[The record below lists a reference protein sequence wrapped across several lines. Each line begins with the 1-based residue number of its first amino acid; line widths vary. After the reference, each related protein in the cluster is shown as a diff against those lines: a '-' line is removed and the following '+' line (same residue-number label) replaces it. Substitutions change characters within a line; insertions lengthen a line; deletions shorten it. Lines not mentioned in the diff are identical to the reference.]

1 MITISAILISH
12 NDKYLLVQENKPNDI
27 GWTISAGRVGG
38 SESPEE
44 GAIREAEE
52 ETGLEVE
59 ANNLLKTFRF
69 DEKDTEVKV
78 YKGRA
83 VGGSL
88 KLNEKECMGL
98 GWFSREEI
106 EHLDL
111 RREFIL
117 EAIKTDIKNIK
128 NPKA

>member
-1 MITISAILISH
+1 MITISAVLISH

-27 GWTISAGRVGG
+27 GWTIPAGKVKNGESAK
-38 SESPEE
+38 E

-52 ETGLEVE
+52 ETGLKVEV
-59 ANNLLKTFRF
+59 NNLLKTFKF
-69 DEKDTEVKV
+69 DKKGAEIKV
-78 YKGRA
+78 YKGNI
-83 VGGSL
+83 VGGNL
-88 KLNEKECMGL
+88 RLNEKECMGI

-117 EAIKTDIKNIK
+117 EAIKIDIKDIKNS
-128 NPKA
+128 NV